1 MEFNFL
7 NGNLM
12 VPTGHRLILNAST
25 SNVMEELMY
34 GEARQDAMKK
44 FDLQHWWN
52 LMAVAGV
59 VIIVTFFIAQ
69 LTHGFLLG
77 VGLLLF
83 ATGEGINHPTRNEI
97 VRGEIVASSIST
109 ESTPWEPNGLG
120 VSMDAV
126 GIGLIGLSL
135 FLVVLAP

>member
-83 ATGEGINHPTRNEI
+83 AIGEGINHPTRNEI
-97 VRGEIVASSIST
+97 VRGST

-120 VSMDAV
+120 ISLDAV